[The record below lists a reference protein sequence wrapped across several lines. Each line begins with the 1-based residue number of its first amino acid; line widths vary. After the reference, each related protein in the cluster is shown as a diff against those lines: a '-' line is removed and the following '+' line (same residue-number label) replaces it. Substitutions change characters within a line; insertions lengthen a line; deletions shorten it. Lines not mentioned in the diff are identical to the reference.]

1 MLKSMNSG
9 VPIWLS
15 TLRIWHCHYSGS
27 GHCCGSGS
35 VPSPGTSAC
44 LGRGQQ
50 QTNKSKSPYYNYL
63 EKQLTNPRSPI
74 ESIYYFENWSVKG
87 KEQILWF
94 ALLIQAG
101 SPLDISLSR
110 SISASGSIKGKGM
123 TENL

>member
-1 MLKSMNSG
+1 M
-9 VPIWLS
+9 PRAWS
-15 TLRIWHCHYSGS
+15 T
-27 GHCCGSGS
+27 
-35 VPSPGTSAC
+35 
-44 LGRGQQ
+44 
-50 QTNKSKSPYYNYL
+50 TNKSMSPYYNYL